1 MDIYVV
7 FYEAYTANWK
17 TLFSDHVIVNSNEK
31 VTNGTKFMVDAKDEA
46 FSHANGKS
54 PDVYEVKIVG
64 ISKL

>member
-17 TLFSDHVIVNSNEK
+17 SLFSDHVIVNSNAK
-31 VTNGTKFMVDAKDEA
+31 VTDGDEFMKDAKDDA
-46 FSHANGKS
+46 FSHANGRNA
-54 PDVYEVKIVG
+54 DVYEVKIIG